1 MSFRKCIDDLENS
14 QQLSKEQAK
23 EARDLFE
30 ELAEEYRGKM
40 GNPFAD
46 EKAAQDAFNSLRNQ
60 KLRAKRVKVAQMR
73 ALQEVNYN
81 INAYRDRFGRENPYA
96 GALALLEQDGMS
108 RYSSAAQRIEAIKG
122 QAFAEMSQ
130 FLATFR
136 RNLLGEVRQKA
147 TLKDMAREVFGQSTG
162 NSAAREMAEAW
173 MKTSEMLRKRYN
185 RAGGNIPKR
194 EDWGLPQRH
203 DTLKVRKASYTQ
215 WRDAILP
222 KLDTNKMID
231 EMTGLP
237 FSPERLE
244 VALRDVYETIKSD
257 GFNKVKPG
265 GGRGK
270 SMANRRQDHRFLAF
284 KNADAWLE
292 YQKEFG
298 DDNVFDVMIG
308 HIENMSRD
316 IGLMEILGPNPN
328 ATINYIKTDLS
339 KRAAMAA
346 DSALETKAARTNKRI
361 DEMYQA
367 LTGSSNAP
375 ISSNFAATMAG
386 TRQLLQSAQLGAAA
400 ISAITDLNFQRMARQ
415 FSGLPQTTMLKQ
427 YLDLI
432 SPLSAKEKGELAIRL
447 GLIAEGWTSLAAGQ
461 ARFVGD
467 ISGPEVTR
475 RIADFVM
482 RASFLSPM
490 TNAGRWA
497 FGMEFLGTMADSA
510 GKAFKDLD
518 PNFRGTLERYGINE
532 GRWDVIRATE
542 LYDEQGAKFLR
553 PSDIADRT
561 DIPESLREELAT
573 RVLEM
578 VNTETNFAVPSN
590 SLRGR
595 TFLTG
600 ETQPGTITGEMARS
614 FAMYKNFGVTLV
626 NTHLMRGMQLKTAG
640 SKGSYFA
647 GLIIST
653 TLMGALALQLKEMSK
668 GRDPREM
675 FGDSEDT
682 AKFWFSAFMQGGG
695 LGIFGD
701 FLYAGTNRYGSGL
714 AETVAGPVVGLIDDS
729 LKLTA
734 GNLYELATGEDT
746 KFASETVKFVQ
757 RYAPGS
763 SLWYSRL
770 AMERMLFDQLQLMAD
785 PNAKSKMRR
794 TETKYRNEFGQRYW
808 WAPGET
814 EPDRAPD
821 IGAAFGR

>member
-1 MSFRKCIDDLENS
+1 MSFRKCIDDLESS
-14 QQLSKEQAK
+14 QQLTKEQAK

-30 ELAEEYRGKM
+30 DLAEEYRGKM

-60 KLRAKRVKVAQMR
+60 KIRAKRNKIAQMR
-73 ALQEVNYN
+73 AWQEISFNMDQ
-81 INAYRDRFGRENPYA
+81 YRDRLGRADPFA
-96 GALALLEQDGMS
+96 AAMSLFEQDGMS
-108 RYSSAAQRIEAIKG
+108 TFSSATQRIEAIKG
-122 QAFAEMSQ
+122 QSFAEMSQ
-130 FLATFR
+130 VLATFR
-136 RNLLGEVRQKA
+136 RNLVGEVRQKA
-147 TLKDMAREVFGQSTG
+147 KLKNMAREIFGESTG
-162 NSAAREMAEAW
+162 DSSAREMAEAW
-173 MKTSEMLRKRYN
+173 NKTAESLRKRYN

-194 EDWGLPQRH
+194 QDWGLPQRH

-215 WRDAILP
+215 WRDSILP

-244 VALRDVYETIKSD
+244 VALRDVYETISTD
-257 GFNKVKPG
+257 GLNKLKPG
-265 GGRGK
+265 AGRNSK
-270 SMANRRQDHRFLAF
+270 MMANRRQDHRFLAF

-292 YQKEFG
+292 YQREFG
-298 DDNVFDVMIG
+298 DDNVFDVMVS
-308 HIENMSRD
+308 HIDAMSRD
-316 IGLMEILGPNPN
+316 IGLMEIFGPNPG
-328 ATINYIKTDLS
+328 ATVNFIKQTLTKKTMDNP
-339 KRAAMAA
+339 
-346 DSALETKAARTNKRI
+346 DWETRAARTNKRI
-361 DEMYQA
+361 DELYA
-367 LTGSSNAP
+367 AITGSSNAP

-386 TRQLLQSAQLGAAA
+386 TRQVLQSAQLGAAA

-427 YLDLI
+427 YLDLV
-432 SPLSAKEKGELAIRL
+432 SPLSATEKGELAIRL

-482 RASFLSPM
+482 RASLLSPM

-497 FGMEFLGTMADSA
+497 FGMEFLGTMADNS

-518 PNFRGTLERYGINE
+518 PNFRGTLERYGISE
-532 GRWDVIRATE
+532 SRWDIIRSTE
-542 LYDEQGAKFLR
+542 LYDEKGAKFLR

-561 DIPESLREELAT
+561 DVPESLREDLAT

-595 TFLTG
+595 TYITG
-600 ETQPGTITGEMARS
+600 ETQPGTLIGELARS
-614 FAMYKNFGVTLV
+614 VAMYKNFGVTLV
-626 NTHLMRGMQLKTAG
+626 NTHLMRGMQQKTTA
-640 SKGSYFA
+640 SKGSYYA
-647 GLIIST
+647 NLIIST
-653 TLMGALALQLKEMSK
+653 TLMGALAMQLKEMSK

-682 AKFWFSAFMQGGG
+682 AKFWFAAFMQGGG

-701 FLYAGTNRYGSGL
+701 FLNSNESRTGSSLG
-714 AETVAGPVVGLIDDS
+714 ETIVGPVVGLAGDVRE
-729 LKLTA
+729 LTV
-734 GNLYELATGEDT
+734 GNLYQAATGDDT
-746 KFASETVKFVQ
+746 NFAAEMIKFTQ

-770 AMERMLFDQLQLMAD
+770 AMERMLFDQLTLMAD

-794 TETKYRNEFGQRYW
+794 VETKYKNEFGQRYW
-808 WAPGET
+808 WAPGDT
-814 EPDRAPD
+814 EPERAPD